1 MKKIDSAVRRECVY
15 IAAVTLILSLLMQA
29 VFLIGGW
36 WDYTVLLGNLW
47 GAVIAVGNFLMLAA
61 SVTRAVGKEE
71 KEAAEIL
78 RASRTTRTFLQFL
91 FALIGV
97 LIPVCHLLAVL
108 IPLFFPRIGIALYPY
123 VLKKRGGDTAE
134 IDEKENNSH
143 E

>member
-1 MKKIDSAVRRECVY
+1 MQKPDSTVRRECVY
-15 IAAVTLILSLLMQA
+15 IAAITLILSVLMQA

-47 GAVIAVGNFLMLAA
+47 GAAIAIGNFLMLAA

-78 RASRTTRTFLQFL
+78 RASRTTRTFLLFL

-97 LIPVCHLLAVL
+97 LIPACHLLAVL

-123 VLKKRGGDTAE
+123 VLKNRGEKAAPTE
-134 IDEKENNSH
+134 EKEDNGR